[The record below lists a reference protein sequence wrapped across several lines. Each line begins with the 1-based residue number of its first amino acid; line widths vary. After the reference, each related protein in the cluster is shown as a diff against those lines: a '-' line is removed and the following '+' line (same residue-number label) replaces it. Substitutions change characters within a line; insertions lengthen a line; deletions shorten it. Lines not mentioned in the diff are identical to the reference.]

1 MQPSRY
7 NIFVSVDGKPVIF
20 NSVMCQHMELTRE
33 VQDVL
38 DGERT
43 DEKLLASL
51 VAGGFVVLDG
61 VDEVNY
67 VKGLAIRRRIA
78 LDTYHLTVNTTM
90 DCNLRCAYCYE
101 RHGVGT
107 TLSDELIES
116 IGNHL
121 YYKST
126 LDKFKTLELTL
137 FGGEPLLNQDVV
149 ERLVGK
155 VDEMSRQLGFK
166 VVYKIVTNGT
176 LVTERVISLFK
187 PYVTRFQITLDGLE
201 SGTGRKSKRE
211 AILASL
217 RRISLTNNFSVNLR
231 INYDAE
237 TIKSVNVLA
246 DLVDFLPRDRTIVT
260 LHKIWQ
266 EDEDKVA
273 KSDIENAISVFN
285 DRGFV
290 VGSLTISQ
298 TSFRCVSDLYSQAVI
313 NYDGSVFKCTARDF
327 DKAHRLGRLTKYG
340 IIDWDQNKVR
350 DYLGLDFASCCQE
363 CKLMPSCPG
372 ICSQTIMEARDE
384 GREIECSILS
394 KFSPEEIV
402 ENTLKQNSLR
412 YQYEEAE

>member
-7 NIFVSVDGKPVIF
+7 NIFVSVDDKPIIF
-20 NSVMCQHMELTRE
+20 NTVMCQHMELTRE

-38 DGERT
+38 DGKST
-43 DEKLLASL
+43 DEKLLALL

-61 VDEVNY
+61 IDEANY

-101 RHGVGT
+101 RHEVGSA
-107 TLSDELIES
+107 LSDELIES

-137 FGGEPLLNQDVV
+137 FGGEPLLNPNVV
-149 ERLVGK
+149 EMLVGK
-155 VDEMSRQLGFK
+155 VYEMSRQWGFK

-176 LVTERVISLFK
+176 LVSERVIGMFK
-187 PYVTRFQITLDGLE
+187 PYATRFQITLDGLE
-201 SGTGRKSKRE
+201 NNSGRKSKQDS
-211 AILASL
+211 ILASL
-217 RRISLTNNFSVNLR
+217 RRISEVGNFTVNLR
-231 INYDAE
+231 INYDAK
-237 TIKSVNVLA
+237 TIKSVNLLA
-246 DLVDFLPRDRTIVT
+246 DLVDFMPRGRTVVT

-266 EDEDKVA
+266 EEEDRVA
-273 KSDIENAISVFN
+273 KSDIENSISVFN
-285 DRGFV
+285 DKGFV

-298 TSFRCVSDLYSQAVI
+298 TSFHCVSDLYSQAVI
-313 NYDGSVFKCTARDF
+313 NYDGNVFKCTARAF
-327 DKAHRLGRLTKYG
+327 DKAHRLGRLSKYG
-340 IIDWDQNKVR
+340 IIDWNQDKVR
-350 DYLGLDFASCCQE
+350 DYLSLDFASCCQE

-402 ENTLKQNSLR
+402 KNTLRQNALR
-412 YQYEEAE
+412 YQYEEA